1 MTTEMII
8 AVRQCLNC
16 SGSDQKRL
24 AIVYGQPALAFF
36 RPLFRFQRAHDDLR
50 VIRQPVSLKAG
61 SARRCSITMAFNH

>member
-1 MTTEMII
+1 MTIEMII

-36 RPLFRFQRAHDDLR
+36 RPLFRFQRAHDD
-50 VIRQPVSLKAG
+50 
-61 SARRCSITMAFNH
+61 F